1 MKIAGVTLC
10 FNESKMVKYV
20 MPYWE
25 RMKIDK
31 LIVYDNMSTDNTVEL
46 LKEYPFV
53 EVRTF
58 DTNGKFDDGMNSKV
72 KNETIEELKEA
83 GYDWIYSGDF
93 DEVIYSFNPDF
104 REELSK
110 IDNCGGN
117 VFCRDLVHPFTLD
130 SNFVFD
136 PSKLIHEQLPH
147 FVTWFD
153 LSGQKNYGAKVLLH
167 NPKNITKLKYGHGQ
181 HDLTFGKE
189 SKAVYFGYPFIALHL
204 KYVDLPVLQNNS
216 VGKYERIS
224 WRFNVDKMTKAQR
237 YLHTLYAKSKDDEAM
252 IKLVKKLSSRSEK
265 YNTTTWNDLLNRY
278 NTHSF
283 IVNRTKQINN
293 SMVTRLDYD
302 NIDNSI
308 FYKSI

>member
-58 DTNGKFDDGMNSKV
+58 DTNGKFDDGMNSRV

-110 IDNCGGN
+110 IDNLGGN

-153 LSGQKNYGAKVLLH
+153 LSGQKNFGAKVLLH

-224 WRFNVDKMTKAQR
+224 WRFNVDNMNRAQK
-237 YLHTLYAKSKDDEAM
+237 YLHNLYAKSKDDEAM
-252 IKLVKKLSSRSEK
+252 IKLVKKLASRSEK

-278 NTHSF
+278 NTYSF
-283 IVNRTKQINN
+283 IVNRTKQIDN

-302 NIDNSI
+302 SIDNSI
-308 FYKSI
+308 FYNSI